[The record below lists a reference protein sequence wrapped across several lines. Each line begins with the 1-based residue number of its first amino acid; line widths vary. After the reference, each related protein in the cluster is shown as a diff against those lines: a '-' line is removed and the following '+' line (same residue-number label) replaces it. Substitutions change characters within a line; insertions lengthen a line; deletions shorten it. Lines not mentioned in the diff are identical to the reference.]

1 MCCLV
6 AAMDGV
12 LEEAAVLCVCKLACS
27 LLFLPSLAAS
37 YSLVS
42 FCCCCLLVFTDFLVA
57 VFLSFLCI
65 SESWLT
71 ELTPLVDV
79 VALRFL
85 IFISHTYG
93 AVLLLTTPL
102 VAVETLTRLLVP
114 HSDVAHRAV
123 SQTAG
128 SDGQGCSVGE
138 VTAEEEEDS
147 KDNKNKEKG
156 LSHHAVSYLCCL
168 SVWVVVA
175 LNVRWHWKRE
185 EAWAAA
191 CWLTTN
197 TLITCL
203 PNLFSPMSSTVN
215 PCWGMAFLSLL
226 LFLLTMSTGLHRQ
239 HRAPAQ
245 MARTHKE
252 KQGVNNNGDS
262 CWHDLAPALSGPSK
276 PPNPGTPESEPA
288 QCVDPG
294 KTESS
299 CSVHRAYSWNSVQ
312 MSAHHHGDFVLITPE
327 CLSAERRGQEHE
339 RTKKCIPLTFI
350 TEDVDAQ
357 NRSQRGWRRGG
368 FPCPGVNVMIGVVA
382 VLSIFVLPLN
392 LSVNILLIRTV
403 ETLLELCI
411 KSFVSL
417 AASTSNADTTHN
429 ETLV

>member
-1 MCCLV
+1 
-6 AAMDGV
+6 MDGV

-27 LLFLPSLAAS
+27 LLVLPSLAAS

-42 FCCCCLLVFTDFLVA
+42 FCCCCLLLFTDFLVA
-57 VFLSFLCI
+57 VFLTFLCI

-71 ELTPLVDV
+71 ELTPLVDI

-102 VAVETLTRLLVP
+102 VAVETLTRLLWP

-123 SQTAG
+123 SQTAA
-128 SDGQGCSVGE
+128 SDGQGCYVGQ
-138 VTAEEEEDS
+138 VTAEEEEEDS
-147 KDNKNKEKG
+147 KGNKNKEKG
-156 LSHHAVSYLCCL
+156 SSDHAVSYLCCL

-175 LNVRWHWKRE
+175 LNVRWRWKRE
-185 EAWAAA
+185 EVRTAA

-197 TLITCL
+197 SLIPCL
-203 PNLFSPMSSTVN
+203 PNLYSPMSSTVN

-226 LFLLTMSTGLHRQ
+226 LFLLTMSSGPHFQ

-245 MARTHKE
+245 ETQSKARKHKD
-252 KQGVNNNGDS
+252 KRGVNNNGDS
-262 CWHDLAPALSGPSK
+262 CWPDLAPALPGSSK

-312 MSAHHHGDFVLITPE
+312 MSAHHHGDFVLITRE
-327 CLSAERRGQEHE
+327 CLSAERRGQELE
-339 RTKKCIPLTFI
+339 RTEKCIPLTFI

-368 FPCPGVNVMIGVVA
+368 FPCPGVNVMIGVVG

-392 LSVNILLIRTV
+392 LSVNILLIRTI

-411 KSFVSL
+411 KSFVSS
-417 AASTSNADTTHN
+417 AASTSNAYTSHN
-429 ETLV
+429 ATLV